1 MKALLYT
8 ITFCCLLSCSNES
21 IQLDFIEGHWKVDE
35 KEQYEVWEKSK
46 NNTFSG
52 YAYTLVDHKKVISE
66 TLKIKPIFNHW
77 VLEATV
83 LKQNSGQTVSFVLN
97 TEVDSILSFEN
108 LNHDFPKKIQY
119 LKQSNNQIKV
129 SVLGENNKGFS
140 YIQVKQ

>member
-1 MKALLYT
+1 LRFKGNLL
-8 ITFCCLLSCSNES
+8 F
-21 IQLDFIEGHWKVDE
+21 
-35 KEQYEVWEKSK
+35 
-46 NNTFSG
+46 
-52 YAYTLVDHKKVISE
+52 VISSRCKK
-66 TLKIKPIFNHW
+66 LLINLNHW